1 MATTMVIGMV
11 FFMSF
16 FGMAMM
22 HLHGGL
28 QGDSFVS
35 IYFTILLK
43 FHNGISITINYYGTA
58 CTFLICKVCY
68 EKEIF

>member
-1 MATTMVIGMV
+1 MLPFDKSKKINIIVAMATTMVIGMV

-35 IYFTILLK
+35 IF
-43 FHNGISITINYYGTA
+43 
-58 CTFLICKVCY
+58 
-68 EKEIF
+68 IFNFY